1 MWYGINT
8 IQYLEIKMKSA
19 IKVNLDELRASFIT
33 EAEKE
38 PERGTGIRD
47 VIESVFDELMLFKEK
62 RTWRETGEMFR
73 KLTGTATPDGTI
85 QQYCGVI
92 RRERNLKPKKK
103 SERRTVSV
111 ISEPKTEIKT
121 EPKLEVKSET
131 KNTPKNETKVEQ
143 KPISAT
149 VPKKPDFS
157 VPVAKLDENATF
169 EPGSF
174 QPYDSDDL

>member
-1 MWYGINT
+1 
-8 IQYLEIKMKSA
+8 MKSA

-111 ISEPKTEIKT
+111 ISEPKTEPKFEPKT
-121 EPKLEVKSET
+121 EIATET
-131 KNTPKNETKVEQ
+131 KTEQ
-143 KPISAT
+143 KPVVVSA
-149 VPKKPDFS
+149 PKKPEFS
-157 VPVAKLDENATF
+157 VPVA
-169 EPGSF
+169 EPEKSGSVKKMSDAVTA
-174 QPYDSDDL
+174 PREMDDL